1 MTRKRMAALRYP
13 KDIIEQVAQLV
24 FLHLRFHGYPEGEWT
39 DGAVRRYVN
48 DAGSREQLVR
58 LNRLTRADVTTRNR
72 SKAERLRGAMDDLE
86 ERIEQL
92 REQEEVDR
100 IRPALDGHQIM
111 AHLRIE
117 PGPGVGQAWRMLKEA
132 RLEHGPMTADEAR
145 ALLDAWAAEQARRAA
160 DL

>member
-1 MTRKRMAALRYP
+1 
-13 KDIIEQVAQLV
+13 
-24 FLHLRFHGYPEGEWT
+24 
-39 DGAVRRYVN
+39 
-48 DAGSREQLVR
+48 
-58 LNRLTRADVTTRNR
+58 
-72 SKAERLRGAMDDLE
+72 MDDLE

-117 PGPGVGQAWRMLKEA
+117 PGPVVGQAWRMLKEA